1 MTSTPTDTAHDAEA
15 PRRLGGQNR
24 IRLIV
29 FFFSLAFLTL
39 AGQITRLTLFPKL
52 AEEAPRA
59 EVEDRLPRP
68 DIVDRN
74 GVLLAT
80 DVAVASLYAD
90 PSKIIDIDE
99 AIELL
104 TATVPDLDA
113 KELRRKLT
121 ASKRFA
127 WLKRQVSP
135 EERDAVYNLGIPG
148 VGYVNERRRV
158 YPQGRLGAHVV
169 GYVDLDTKGI
179 AGIEKYL
186 DGKGAIYTASL
197 AEPGEHRTQP
207 AQMSIDV
214 RVQAAM
220 IDEISQAI
228 TKFSAIAG
236 GGIVMDITTGEVL
249 SLVSLPDF
257 NPNQEKKNFSKD
269 QQNRM
274 TSGVYELGSVIK
286 AVTFAMAFDY
296 GTANLESRYDAR
308 FPLVIGRNRIND
320 FHAQRKVLTVPE
332 VFTNS
337 SNIGTA
343 KMALDVG
350 LDRHK
355 AFLQRVG
362 LFERLQTE
370 LPESARPL
378 LPARW
383 SKVASATAAFG
394 HGFAVQPLQGAAV
407 VAGLLNGGHMMTPT
421 FLKRSREEAMAVA
434 QTIAKPST
442 SEMLRYLFRLN
453 AIEGSASK
461 ADVIGYRVGGKT
473 GTAEKVVDGRYSKEK
488 RLASFIGAFPMD
500 QPRYL
505 ILVMLDEPKA
515 TPETYGFATAGWNA
529 VPTAGKIIE
538 RIAPMLGVEPVFTPE
553 DVEKLARLEAQEK
566 LAQEKLA
573 QEKLAQDL
581 QEKEV
586 Q

>member
-1 MTSTPTDTAHDAEA
+1 MTDETPDRMTEDA

-24 IRLIV
+24 LRLVGI
-29 FFFSLAFLTL
+29 FFCLAFLAL
-39 AGQITRLTLFPKL
+39 AAQLTRLTLFP
-52 AEEAPRA
+52 AIEDAPQRVA
-59 EVEDRLPRP
+59 SEDRLPRP
-68 DIVDRN
+68 DIIDRN

-80 DVAVASLYAD
+80 DVAVASLFAD

-113 KELRRKLT
+113 KDLRRKLT
-121 ASKRFA
+121 SAKRFT

-148 VGYVNERRRV
+148 VSYVNERRRV
-158 YPQGRLGAHVV
+158 YPQGRLGSHVV
-169 GYVDLDTKGI
+169 GYVDVDTHGI
-179 AGIEKYL
+179 AGIERYL
-186 DGKGAIYTASL
+186 DGQGALYTASL
-197 AEPGEHRTQP
+197 AQPAEHRTAP
-207 AQMSIDV
+207 AQMSIDI

-220 IDEISQAI
+220 IDEISKAI

-257 NPNQEKKNFSKD
+257 NPNQENKNFSKE

-274 TSGVYELGSVIK
+274 TGGVYELGSVIK
-286 AVTFAMAFDY
+286 AVTFAMALDY
-296 GTANLESRYDAR
+296 GTATLESRYDAR
-308 FPLVIGRNRIND
+308 FPLVIGNARIND
-320 FHAQRKVLTVPE
+320 FHAQRRVLTVPE

-343 KMALDVG
+343 KMALEVG
-350 LDRHK
+350 TERHQ
-355 AFLQRVG
+355 AFLKRVG
-362 LFERLQTE
+362 LFDRLQTE

-378 LPARW
+378 LPRRW
-383 SKVASATAAFG
+383 SKLATATAAFG

-407 VAGLLNGGHMMTPT
+407 VAGLLNGGHLMTPT
-421 FLKRSREEAMAVA
+421 LLKRSQQDAMAMSQEVV
-434 QTIAKPST
+434 KPAT
-442 SEMLRYLFRLN
+442 SETLRYLFRLN
-453 AIEGSASK
+453 ALEGSASK

-473 GTAEKVVDGRYSKEK
+473 GTAEKVVNGRYSKDK

-500 QPRYL
+500 NPRFL
-505 ILVMLDEPKA
+505 VLVMLDEPKA

-529 VPTAGKIIE
+529 VPTAGTIIE

-553 DVEKLARLEAQEK
+553 DIEKLAKLEKQAQLK
-566 LAQEKLA
+566 K
-573 QEKLAQDL
+573 KD
-581 QEKEV
+581 
-586 Q
+586 

>member
-1 MTSTPTDTAHDAEA
+1 MTEPATDRLPEDEA
-15 PRRLGGQNR
+15 PRRLAGQNR
-24 IRLIV
+24 IRLIAIC
-29 FFFSLAFLTL
+29 FGFAFLAI
-39 AGQITRLTLFPKL
+39 AGQLTRLTIFPMM
-52 AEEAPRA
+52 EEAAPRIA
-59 EVEDRLPRP
+59 AEDRLPRP
-68 DIVDRN
+68 DIIDRN

-113 KELRRKLT
+113 RELRHKLT
-121 ASKRFA
+121 TSKRFA

-148 VGYVNERRRV
+148 VSYVNERRRV
-158 YPQGRLGAHVV
+158 YPQGRLGSHVV

-179 AGIEKYL
+179 AGIEKFL
-186 DGKGAIYTASL
+186 DGQGALYTASL
-197 AEPGEHRTQP
+197 AEPAERRTQP
-207 AQMSIDV
+207 AQMSIDI

-220 IDEISQAI
+220 IDEISKAI
-228 TKFSAIAG
+228 TKFSAIGG

-257 NPNQEKKNFSKD
+257 NPNQENKNFTKE

-296 GTANLESRYDAR
+296 GTASLESLYDAR
-308 FPLVIGRNRIND
+308 FPLVIGSARIND
-320 FHAQRKVLTVPE
+320 FHAERRVLSVPE
-332 VFTNS
+332 VFTHS

-350 LDRHK
+350 LERHQE
-355 AFLQRVG
+355 FLKRVG
-362 LFERLQTE
+362 LFDRLQTE

-378 LPARW
+378 LPKRW
-383 SKVASATAAFG
+383 SRLATATAAFG

-421 FLKRSREEAMAVA
+421 LLKRSGEEAMAMA
-434 QTIAKPST
+434 QTIVKPDT
-442 SEMLRYLFRLN
+442 SEKMRYLFRLN
-453 AIEGSASK
+453 GIEGSASK

-473 GTAEKVVDGRYSKEK
+473 GTAEKVVNGRYSKDK

-500 QPRYL
+500 APRYL

-515 TPETYGFATAGWNA
+515 TPETFGFATSGWNA
-529 VPTAGKIIE
+529 VPTAGLIIE
-538 RIAPMLGVEPVFTPE
+538 RIAPMLGVAPVFTPE
-553 DVEKLARLEAQEK
+553 DLDKLAKLEAK
-566 LAQEKLA
+566 AK
-573 QEKLAQDL
+573 KRN
-581 QEKEV
+581 
-586 Q
+586 

>member
-1 MTSTPTDTAHDAEA
+1 MGLCFGA
-15 PRRLGGQNR
+15 
-24 IRLIV
+24 
-29 FFFSLAFLTL
+29 AFL
-39 AGQITRLTLFPKL
+39 AIAAQLTHLTIFPKEDEGRQRL
-52 AEEAPRA
+52 A
-59 EVEDRLPRP
+59 VEDRLPRP
-68 DIVDRN
+68 DIIDRN

-121 ASKRFA
+121 TSKRFA

-158 YPQGRLGAHVV
+158 YPQGRLGSHVV

-186 DGKGAIYTASL
+186 DGQGALYTASL
-197 AEPGEHRTQP
+197 AEPTEHATQP
-207 AQMSIDV
+207 AQMSIDI
-214 RVQAAM
+214 RVQAAL
-220 IDEISQAI
+220 IDEVSKAI
-228 TKFSAIAG
+228 TKFSAIGG

-257 NPNQEKKNFSKD
+257 NPNQENKNFSKD

-286 AVTFAMAFDY
+286 AVTFAMALDY
-296 GTANLESRYDAR
+296 GTATLESRYDAR
-308 FPLVIGRNRIND
+308 FPLVIGSARIND
-320 FHAQRKVLTVPE
+320 FHAQRRVLTVPE

-343 KMALDVG
+343 KMALEVG
-350 LDRHK
+350 IDHHQE
-355 AFLQRVG
+355 FLKRVG

-378 LPARW
+378 LPKRW
-383 SKVASATAAFG
+383 SKLATATAAFG

-407 VAGLLNGGHMMTPT
+407 VAGLLNGGHLMTPT
-421 FLKRSREEAMAVA
+421 LLKRSEEDALA
-434 QTIAKPST
+434 IAKTVVRTST
-442 SEMLRYLFRLN
+442 SETLRYLFRLN
-453 AIEGSASK
+453 ATEGSAAK

-473 GTAEKVVDGRYSKEK
+473 GTAEKVVNGRYSKDK

-500 QPRYL
+500 NPKYL
-505 ILVMLDEPKA
+505 VLVMLDEPKA

-529 VPTAGKIIE
+529 VPTAGLIIE

-553 DVEKLARLEAQEK
+553 DLEKLAK
-566 LAQEKLA
+566 LQKQAK
-573 QEKLAQDL
+573 KD
-581 QEKEV
+581 
-586 Q
+586 